1 MRTRTKA
8 ILAVGA
14 LALGTTGL
22 VGASLADGR
31 GGHGYHGGGHHG
43 GGWGGPGGDRSER
56 LFEQFDANGDGTI
69 TQVEIDEV
77 RSSRLTEFDA
87 NNDGSLTLEEYQA
100 LWLDAMRE
108 RMVDQFQAH
117 DDDGD
122 GLVTVEE
129 FGERYSSIV
138 QRLDHDDDGQLTQD
152 DLRRRP
158 RDRDR
163 GDSDG

>member
-14 LALGTTGL
+14 LALGTTGM

-31 GGHGYHGGGHHG
+31 GGHGYHGHGHHG
-43 GGWGGPGGDRSER
+43 GWSGARSER
-56 LFEQFDANGDGTI
+56 MFEQFDANGDGVI

-77 RSSRLTEFDA
+77 RSSRLAEFDA
-87 NNDGSLTLEEYQA
+87 DNDGSLTLEEYQV
-100 LWLDAMRE
+100 LWMDAMRP

-122 GLVTVEE
+122 GRVTVEE
-129 FGERYSSIV
+129 FGERYSSLV
-138 QRLDHDDDGQLTQD
+138 PRLDRNDDGQVTED
-152 DLRRRP
+152 DLRRP
-158 RDRDR
+158 HDRDR

>member
-1 MRTRTKA
+1 MRTRTKV

-14 LALGTTGL
+14 LALGTTTMVSAGL
-22 VGASLADGR
+22 AGDRGGR
-31 GGHGYHGGGHHG
+31 GYHAAGHH
-43 GGWGGPGGDRSER
+43 GGWGGPRGDRGAR
-56 LFEQFDANGDGTI
+56 LFEQFDANGDGVI

-77 RSSRLTEFDA
+77 RSSRLAEFDA
-87 NNDGSLTLEEYQA
+87 DNDGSLTLEEYQV
-100 LWLDAMRE
+100 LWMDAMRE

-122 GLVTVEE
+122 GRVTVEE
-129 FGERYSSIV
+129 FGERYSSLA
-138 QRLDHDDDGQLTQD
+138 QRLDRNDDGQVTQD

-158 RDRDR
+158 RDRDG